1 MFEQIKSIDWSESL
15 PAMPAGSVA
24 LVGAGPGDPLLISLR
39 AAVRIIQADVVVYDA
54 LANEALLQLASEKAE
69 RIYVGKRAGAHKMGQ
84 EQIND
89 LLVTLGKAGK
99 RVARLKGGDPLIFGR
114 GSEEAEQLREA
125 GIPFEIVPGIT
136 AAAGAAAYAGIPLT
150 DRRFTSTLT
159 FVTGHEDPTKEDS
172 TVDYAALAKMGSI
185 VLYMGLRTLPQ
196 HAKALMAAGMSPD
209 MPAAVVS
216 RATLPQQ
223 RTVVGTI
230 QDIAARAESAGI
242 IAPALTLIGGAA
254 SLRDRVNWFEQLPLF
269 GRTIAVTRTRHQ
281 ASALAGKL
289 TALGAQVIEAPTIEL
304 VPGEPG
310 PIDEALRNLPAYR
323 WLIVTSVNGVE
334 ALVREMRQRGL
345 DGRSLGHLRIGAIG
359 TSTAEALERYLL
371 KADVVPDAFVAEALA
386 DALGK
391 ADTFTGKRV
400 LLFRADIARPAL
412 THALQQLGAVCDDI
426 SAYKIQKPERLPE
439 ELLAAVAEGRL
450 DWITFTSSSTF
461 NNLREL
467 LGGNGEALLRKV
479 KIASIGPV
487 TSETIRNA
495 GLEPTIEANPY
506 TIEGLVEAI
515 VKHES
520 VIPGRTQ

>member
-1 MFEQIKSIDWSESL
+1 M
-15 PAMPAGSVA
+15 
-24 LVGAGPGDPLLISLR
+24 
-39 AAVRIIQADVVVYDA
+39 
-54 LANEALLQLASEKAE
+54 
-69 RIYVGKRAGAHKMGQ
+69 
-84 EQIND
+84 
-89 LLVTLGKAGK
+89 
-99 RVARLKGGDPLIFGR
+99 
-114 GSEEAEQLREA
+114 
-125 GIPFEIVPGIT
+125 
-136 AAAGAAAYAGIPLT
+136 
-150 DRRFTSTLT
+150 
-159 FVTGHEDPTKEDS
+159 
-172 TVDYAALAKMGSI
+172 DYAALAKMGSI

-223 RTVVGTI
+223 RSVIGTV
-230 QDIAARAESAGI
+230 QDIASKAEAAGI

-304 VPGEPG
+304 VPGEPE
-310 PIDEALRNLPAYR
+310 PIDEALRNLAAYS

-334 ALVREMRQRGL
+334 ALVREMRRRSL

-359 TSTAEALERYLL
+359 TSTAEALGRYLL
-371 KADVVPDAFVAEALA
+371 KADVVPEAFVAEALVEALKTA
-386 DALGK
+386 DNFA
-391 ADTFTGKRV
+391 GKRV

-412 THALQQLGAVCDDI
+412 THALQQLGAACDDV
-426 SAYKIQKPERLPE
+426 SAYKIQKPESLPE
-439 ELLAAVAEGRL
+439 GLKEALAAGRV

-467 LGGNGEALLRKV
+467 LGGNGETCLRKV

-495 GLEPTIEANPY
+495 GLEPTVEAKPY
-506 TIEGLVEAI
+506 TIEALVEAI
-515 VKHES
+515 VKYE
-520 VIPGRTQ
+520 RR